1 MLTWNGGGN
10 TPNLNMKHF
19 LILRDTVADKQR
31 VKAGD
36 VVELPEDIG
45 YELCAY
51 GKAEPHTPKAKPA
64 PKKED
69 RSVGLEKSE
78 EAPKKRAK
86 K

>member
-10 TPNLNMKHF
+10 TPNLNMKNF
-19 LILRDTVADKQR
+19 LILRDTVAKGQR

-36 VVELPEDIG
+36 IVELPEDIG

-51 GKAEPHTPKAKPA
+51 GKAEPHAGKAK